1 MENSSKGIGCG
12 GFLAALLTVAFVVL
26 KLCNVIEW
34 SWWWVISPLWIYA
47 GLSVIVFIIAL
58 IICIIADK
66 QVQDNAGKIIKR

>member
-1 MENSSKGIGCG
+1 MKNSSKGIVCG

-58 IICIIADK
+58 IIFIIADK
-66 QVQDNAGKIIKR
+66 

>member
-12 GFLAALLTVAFVVL
+12 GFLAALPTVAFVVL

-58 IICIIADK
+58 IIFIIADK
-66 QVQDNAGKIIKR
+66 

>member
-12 GFLAALLTVAFVVL
+12 GFLAALLTVVFVVL

-58 IICIIADK
+58 IIFIIADK
-66 QVQDNAGKIIKR
+66 

>member
-12 GFLAALLTVAFVVL
+12 VFLAALLTVAFVVL

-58 IICIIADK
+58 IIFIIADK
-66 QVQDNAGKIIKR
+66 

>member
-12 GFLAALLTVAFVVL
+12 GFLAALLTVAFVAL

-58 IICIIADK
+58 IIFIIADK
-66 QVQDNAGKIIKR
+66 

>member
-1 MENSSKGIGCG
+1 MENSSKGIGS
-12 GFLAALLTVAFVVL
+12 VAFVVL

-58 IICIIADK
+58 IIFIIADK
-66 QVQDNAGKIIKR
+66 

>member
-34 SWWWVISPLWIYA
+34 SWWWVI
-47 GLSVIVFIIAL
+47 
-58 IICIIADK
+58 
-66 QVQDNAGKIIKR
+66 

>member
-12 GFLAALLTVAFVVL
+12 GFLAALLPVAFVVL

-47 GLSVIVFIIAL
+47 GLSVVVFIIAL
-58 IICIIADK
+58 IIFIIADK
-66 QVQDNAGKIIKR
+66 

>member
-34 SWWWVISPLWIYA
+34 SWWWVISPIWIYV
-47 GLSVIVFIIAL
+47 GLSILLIVIVAFIDAIS
-58 IICIIADK
+58 DDQEK
-66 QVQDNAGKIIKR
+66 